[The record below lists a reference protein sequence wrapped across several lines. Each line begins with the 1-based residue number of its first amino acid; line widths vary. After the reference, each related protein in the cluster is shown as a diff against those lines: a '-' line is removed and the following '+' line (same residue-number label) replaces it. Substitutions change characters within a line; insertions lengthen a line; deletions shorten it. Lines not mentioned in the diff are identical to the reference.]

1 MSTTDSPTTGS
12 PETDSLETNPTE
24 SDAPESDSPKS
35 ALQSPT
41 EPVSSA
47 QEWLDGPAPA
57 PIIIGI
63 LGLLAALASV
73 LAVIPGIDIRWGVSG
88 PALIIGFGALV
99 IVLGLLSARRARQH

>member
-1 MSTTDSPTTGS
+1 MSTTDSPTTDSPESGS
-12 PETDSLETNPTE
+12 PEN
-24 SDAPESDSPKS
+24 
-35 ALQSPT
+35 ALQPPA
-41 EPVSSA
+41 EPELPSA
-47 QEWLDGPAPA
+47 QEWLGGPAPA

-99 IVLGLLSARRARQH
+99 IVLGLLSAHRARQH